1 MTETIKRKI
10 RTGIGVRTGISRRL
24 MLCVLLVLVLAV
36 ACVCVFLVLASAKK
50 ARLYRLYPPHQIA
63 VKVCAYHLV
72 DKIEEAL
79 SYSLDRPDKDNY
91 IRALMTGRERYEHL
105 EYKLGPI
112 EIRENENLNEANR
125 VVVPNISMKVKNRS
139 TGEIITQ
146 PREGI
151 PKIAETVLEKR
162 DTPEGPQ
169 WYVLTGKQSTGIVST
184 WLNLPRK
191 KVPRSPTIILKK
203 EDNSVIMQIIFNGK
217 ITDKSI
223 VYLE

>member
-1 MTETIKRKI
+1 MNE
-10 RTGIGVRTGISRRL
+10 RTKSKTKKATGVRVGILRSLWRYVL
-24 MLCVLLVLVLAV
+24 GIFVVIVVICVFVVSSITQDEPKEPVLL
-36 ACVCVFLVLASAKK
+36 
-50 ARLYRLYPPHQIA
+50 PPHEIA

-91 IRALMTGRERYEHL
+91 IRALMTGREHYEHL

-125 VVVPNISMKVKNRS
+125 VVVPNISMKIKKKS

-169 WYVLTGKQSTGIVST
+169 WYVLTGKQFAEIEST

-191 KVPRSPTIILKK
+191 KVPRSPTIIIKK
-203 EDNSVIMQIIFNGK
+203 AVVMQIVSDDGK
-217 ITDKSI
+217 VVHERT
-223 VYLE
+223 VFWME